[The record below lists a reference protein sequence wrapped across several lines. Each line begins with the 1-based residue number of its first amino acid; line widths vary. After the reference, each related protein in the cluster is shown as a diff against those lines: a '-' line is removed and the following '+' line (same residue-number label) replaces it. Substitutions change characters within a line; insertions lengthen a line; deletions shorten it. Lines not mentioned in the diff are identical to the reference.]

1 MNTVRHNGRALDP
14 APYERGFGVRSL
26 IIRVANWLR
35 MRLEL
40 FVAEQVLRLRPPPV
54 KKTARVLEV
63 PTSPEPRVPATV
75 RELFHVLPPGTP
87 FSRAER
93 YRRDA
98 ENPLM
103 RVDESPML
111 KRALA
116 HALRHTDRSV
126 RYYTARGTK
135 TLVPEDM
142 FMKVTDENDIPNAPA
157 PGPTSGDTVD
167 DALRRL
173 REDAAMRNL
182 RNADFNL
189 GRSERY
195 LSVPGGL
202 PKLPRR

>member
-1 MNTVRHNGRALDP
+1 MSTVRHNGRSLDP
-14 APYERGFGVRSL
+14 APYERGFGVSSV

-35 MRLEL
+35 IRLER
-40 FVAEQVLRLRPPPV
+40 FVAERILRLAGKP
-54 KKTARVLEV
+54 KQTAY
-63 PTSPEPRVPATV
+63 PTQVPAPSPRPAKEKL
-75 RELFHVLPPGTP
+75 RELFYELPEGTP
-87 FSRAER
+87 FTRADR

-98 ENPLM
+98 EANQLLP
-103 RVDESPML
+103 VDESPML

-116 HALRHTDRSV
+116 HAMRHTDRSV

-135 TLVPEDM
+135 ILIPEDM
-142 FMKVTDENDIPNAPA
+142 FMPVENDISEIPA
-157 PGPTSGDTVD
+157 PSPTSGDTVD

-173 REDAAMRNL
+173 REDAALKNL

-202 PKLPRR
+202 PKIPRNR

>member
-1 MNTVRHNGRALDP
+1 VRTVRHNGRTLDP
-14 APYERGFGVRSL
+14 APYERGFGVSSL
-26 IIRVANWLR
+26 LIRVANWFR

-40 FVAEQVLRLRPPPV
+40 FVAERVLRLR
-54 KKTARVLEV
+54 K
-63 PTSPEPRVPATV
+63 PEPAQTTPSAPEAPRVAPAV
-75 RELFHVLPPGTP
+75 RELFHTLPPGTS
-87 FSRAER
+87 FARAER

-116 HALRHTDRSV
+116 HAMRHTDRSV

-142 FMKVTDENDIPNAPA
+142 FMKVIDENDIPVAPA

-167 DALRRL
+167 DAIRRL
-173 REDAAMRNL
+173 REDAALRNL

-202 PKLPRR
+202 PKVPRR